1 MNCFLEVKLNFY
13 MQEQAVPYQ
22 CGHAMKIGLNT
33 LYFVQENK
41 GRFRTILLAGV
52 ERPHKMAIHG
62 HRSGTLTLHRKNE
75 WLLKRAI
82 QKK

>member
-1 MNCFLEVKLNFY
+1 MRHR
-13 MQEQAVPYQ
+13 AGPYQ
-22 CGHAMKIGLNT
+22 CGQAMKIGLNT

-52 ERPHKMAIHG
+52 QRPHKTAIHSR
-62 HRSGTLTLHRKNE
+62 RSGTLTLHRKNE
-75 WLLKRAI
+75 WLLKSTI